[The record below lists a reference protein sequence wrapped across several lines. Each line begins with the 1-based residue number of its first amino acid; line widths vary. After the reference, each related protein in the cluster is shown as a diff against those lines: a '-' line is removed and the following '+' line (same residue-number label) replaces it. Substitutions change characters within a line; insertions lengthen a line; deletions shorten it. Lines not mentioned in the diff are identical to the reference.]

1 MNAERSTPDDPRVEK
16 LYFRARALL
25 DGGDVSGAIAT
36 YQEALILAPD
46 LASLH
51 AALGAVLDGVGDL
64 TGALNSYT
72 RAQRLH
78 PRNPRFARATA
89 SLHARIGSGRTR
101 PLAGA
106 MTVPLDGKMPE
117 APDPVPAALVGVAR
131 AVRSSEV
138 SPADRGWVIAALRV
152 ALRGEPENE
161 RLHVKLSN
169 LLQAE
174 GDRAGAATHMR
185 EANRLS
191 RTRMSRQA

>member
-1 MNAERSTPDDPRVEK
+1 MKGESNTTADQRVEQ
-16 LYFRARALL
+16 LYFRAHTLL
-25 DGGDVSGAIAT
+25 ERGDVPGCIAA
-36 YQEALILAPD
+36 YQEALTLAPD

-51 AALGAVLDGVGDL
+51 AGLGAVLEGAGDL

-78 PRNPRFARATA
+78 PRNPRFARATT
-89 SLHARIGSGRTR
+89 SLHARIGSGKTR
-101 PLAGA
+101 SLAGA
-106 MTVPLDGKMPE
+106 MTVPLDGRMPE

-138 SPADRGWVIAALRV
+138 TAADRGWVIAALRV

-174 GDRAGAATHMR
+174 GDRTGAATHMR

>member
-1 MNAERSTPDDPRVEK
+1 M
-16 LYFRARALL
+16 
-25 DGGDVSGAIAT
+25 
-36 YQEALILAPD
+36 LAPD

-51 AALGAVLDGVGDL
+51 AGLGAVLEGAGDL
-64 TGALNSYT
+64 AGAYT
-72 RAQRLH
+72 AYSRAQRLH
-78 PRNPRFARATA
+78 PRNPRFGRAVTRLR
-89 SLHARIGSGRTR
+89 SRLGGGKTR

-106 MTVPLDGKMPE
+106 MTVPLDGKMPQ
-117 APDPVPAALVGVAR
+117 APEPIPAALVGVAR

-138 SPADRGWVIAALRV
+138 SPADRAWVIAALRV